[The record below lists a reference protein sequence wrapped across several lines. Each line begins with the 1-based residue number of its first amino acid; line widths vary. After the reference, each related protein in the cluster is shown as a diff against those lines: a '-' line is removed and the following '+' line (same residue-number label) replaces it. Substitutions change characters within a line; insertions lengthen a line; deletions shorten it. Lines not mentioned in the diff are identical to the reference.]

1 MKKTL
6 LILFLGIL
14 IFSACDKKKYFD
26 GPNQYTD
33 SFENY
38 NIKDSLID
46 GENIRWS
53 FFQLT
58 KPSNSISIDS
68 IQFHSG
74 KKSLLCTAEKSDA
87 IISKASTTKQ
97 FMAFW
102 EGQTLVSEC
111 WYYIEGTDSLNWLFL
126 MDLEEKVAIGAGPGM
141 RLALVND
148 KIRVEHKY
156 YNPDIIQNQGSPI
169 NFPRNQWV
177 KLRFETLLSKKKKG
191 NVRVYQNDVLI
202 ISQDNWKTLPT
213 DFLYFQQGTKGMYN
227 SVEFGITANSK
238 DNASKVYIDDVNV
251 FVK

>member
-1 MKKTL
+1 M
-6 LILFLGIL
+6 G
-14 IFSACDKKKYFD
+14 CDKKKYFD
-26 GPNQYTD
+26 GPNQYFD

-38 NIKDSLID
+38 KNKDSLID
-46 GENIRWS
+46 GDDVRWS

-58 KPSNSISIDS
+58 KPTNSIDIDS
-68 IQFHSG
+68 ILTHSG
-74 KKSLLCTAEKSDA
+74 SKSLVFTAEKSDE
-87 IISKASTTKQ
+87 IVSKASSSKQ

-156 YNPDIIQNQGSPI
+156 FNPDITQNQGKAI
-169 NFPRNQWV
+169 IFPRNQWV

-191 NVRVYQNDVLI
+191 NVKVYQNDVLI
-202 ISQDNWKTLPT
+202 ISQDHWETLPT

-238 DNASKVYIDDVNV
+238 ENNTKLYIDDVNV

>member
-1 MKKTL
+1 MSKIFL
-6 LILFLGIL
+6 YILGLFL
-14 IFSACDKKKYFD
+14 IFSCNKKKYFD
-26 GPNQYTD
+26 GPNQYVD

-38 NIKDSLID
+38 KNKDSLID
-46 GENIRWS
+46 GEDVRWS

-58 KPSNSISIDS
+58 KPTNSISIDS
-68 IQFHSG
+68 TMFHTG
-74 KKSLLCTAEKSDA
+74 KQSILFTAEKSDD
-87 IISKASTTKQ
+87 IISKASTSKQ

-111 WYYIEGTDSLNWLFL
+111 CYYIEGTDSLNWLFL

-156 YNPDIIQNQGSPI
+156 FNPDIIQNQGNPTL
-169 NFPRNQWV
+169 FPRNQWV

-191 NVRVYQNDVLI
+191 SVRVYQNDVLI

-238 DNASKVYIDDVNV
+238 ENNTKLHIDDVHV